1 MPNVEVAYH
10 PSQSELEGLLR
21 SIDRPGEYCS
31 HGRLFVPVPRL
42 EVAGAGL
49 ISFPVPEAQAQA
61 LIAAAER
68 APYGRGTETVL
79 DRSVRDCWQVDA
91 ANVDVGGGAWSDT
104 LAQIV
109 GRAAEGLGCPRERT
123 EARLYKLLVYEP
135 GGFFSA
141 HRDSEKATGMVA
153 TLVISLPVAGTGG
166 DLVVRHRDR
175 ETVIDLRTEDPSEL
189 AFAAFY
195 ADCVHE
201 TRPVVTGHRIVLVYQ
216 LLLRGDAAGEMERA
230 PDYDAVAERIAALLK
245 QWDRTTHTADK
256 LVWLLDHDYSEAGLS
271 FAALKNTDAAVAR
284 ALIAAAQAAD
294 CAMYA
299 AILHVE
305 ESCAAEYPQDL
316 PYGVDLDDS
325 DLEAGEVIESDCWLD
340 GWVAPDD
347 AKPEYGKLP
356 LRAGEL
362 LPTGAL
368 DDADPD
374 DEWVNEATGNAG
386 VEIERA
392 YRSAALVVWP
402 RARTAATLARS
413 GIGALV
419 AYVDG
424 ELERNDRSERELSR
438 LRDLAAQLIDAWPAP
453 PPGLRTDIER
463 SCRAALRLLCRLG
476 DRSVTLRFLREV
488 ATSSYRGGLNE
499 ELAAAI
505 TPAAI
510 RDWLPEFIS
519 ANLLRCTDGV
529 IDLVWRLSR
538 LPNPA
543 PDAGPQRAL
552 RDAAQL
558 LLHTISG
565 ALELRTNAARDR
577 SLRNPPKP
585 LEAGTVRDLLALAW
599 HFDLAHEA
607 DATAA
612 LLIEHPA
619 AAPPDRTV
627 PEALAELSRLTQR
640 AASAPGF
647 MTLWRHAAG
656 SLLARSA
663 QPPAA
668 PSDWALEATISC
680 RCPHCRRLQ
689 QFYGAPRERVLRLP
703 IRAELRRHVHQ
714 IIDSHG
720 LDLLHETERKGSPYT
735 LVCTKTRA
743 GHQRRLAQYAE
754 DITNM
759 RSLGASAER
768 VGVAHTT
775 AAGAV
780 DRLRS
785 AIALQPE
792 DGN

>member
-49 ISFPVPEAQAQA
+49 ISFPVPAAQAQA

-68 APYGRGTETVL
+68 APYGRGTDTVL

-166 DLVVRHRDR
+166 DLVVRHRRPGDGDR
-175 ETVIDLRTEDPSEL
+175 PAHRGPLGTRLPRRSTPTASTRL
-189 AFAAFY
+189 ARSSPATASSWCTSSCCAATPP
-195 ADCVHE
+195 A
-201 TRPVVTGHRIVLVYQ
+201 RWR
-216 LLLRGDAAGEMERA
+216 RA

-284 ALIAAAQAAD
+284 ALTAAAQAAD

-325 DLEAGEVIESDCWLD
+325 DLEAGEVIESDCSLD

-362 LPTGAL
+362 LPAGAL

-424 ELERNDRSERELSR
+424 ELERSDRSERESSR

-453 PPGLRTDIER
+453 PPGLRTDIEQ

-499 ELAAAI
+499 ELAGCDHPRGDPRLAAGVHQRE
-505 TPAAI
+505 PAA
-510 RDWLPEFIS
+510 LH
-519 ANLLRCTDGV
+519 G
-529 IDLVWRLSR
+529 WRHRSR
-538 LPNPA
+538 LAAQPDPEPGAGRRPA
-543 PDAGPQRAL
+543 ARVTRRRAAPAAHHLPCPGTAYQCRARPLPPQPTETAGGRDGARPAGARLAL
-552 RDAAQL
+552 R
-558 LLHTISG
+558 
-565 ALELRTNAARDR
+565 
-577 SLRNPPKP
+577 
-585 LEAGTVRDLLALAW
+585 
-599 HFDLAHEA
+599 
-607 DATAA
+607 
-612 LLIEHPA
+612 
-619 AAPPDRTV
+619 
-627 PEALAELSRLTQR
+627 
-640 AASAPGF
+640 PG
-647 MTLWRHAAG
+647 
-656 SLLARSA
+656 
-663 QPPAA
+663 P
-668 PSDWALEATISC
+668 
-680 RCPHCRRLQ
+680 
-689 QFYGAPRERVLRLP
+689 
-703 IRAELRRHVHQ
+703 
-714 IIDSHG
+714 
-720 LDLLHETERKGSPYT
+720 
-735 LVCTKTRA
+735 
-743 GHQRRLAQYAE
+743 
-754 DITNM
+754 
-759 RSLGASAER
+759 
-768 VGVAHTT
+768 
-775 AAGAV
+775 
-780 DRLRS
+780 
-785 AIALQPE
+785 
-792 DGN
+792 

>member
-1 MPNVEVAYH
+1 MPNFDVEYH
-10 PSQSELEGLLR
+10 PAQSALEGLID
-21 SIDRPGEYCS
+21 SIDRPGEYCTY
-31 HGRLFVPVPRL
+31 GRLFVPLPRL

-49 ISFPVPEAQAQA
+49 IPFPVPEVQAQA

-68 APYGRGTETVL
+68 APYGRGPDTVL
-79 DRSVRDCWQVDA
+79 DRSVRDCWQIDA

-109 GRAAEGLGCPRERT
+109 GRAADGLGCPRERT

-141 HRDSEKATGMVA
+141 HRDSDKATGMVA

-216 LLLRGDAAGEMERA
+216 LLLRGGADGEMGRA

-256 LVWLLDHDYSEAGLS
+256 LVWLLEHEYSEEGLS

-284 ALIAAAQAAD
+284 TLTAAAQAAD

-299 AILHVE
+299 AILHIE

-325 DLEAGEVIESDCWLD
+325 DLEAGEVIESDYWLD
-340 GWVAPDD
+340 GWAAPDD
-347 AKPEYGKLP
+347 AQPEYGKLP

-362 LPTGAL
+362 LPAGAL

-386 VEIERA
+386 VEIERT

-424 ELERNDRSERELSR
+424 ELERSDRSERELSR
-438 LRDLAAQLIDAWPAP
+438 LRDLAAQLVDAWPAP
-453 PPGLRTDIER
+453 PPGLRTDIEQ

-505 TPAAI
+505 TPAAL

-519 ANLLRCTDGV
+519 ANLLRSTDGV

-538 LPNPA
+538 VPNPA
-543 PDAGPQRAL
+543 PDAGRQRAL

-565 ALELRTNAARDR
+565 ALERRTNAARDR

-585 LEAGTVRDLLALAW
+585 LEAGTVRNLLALAW
-599 HFDLAHEA
+599 HFDLGHEA

-640 AASAPGF
+640 AAPAPGF

-656 SLLARSA
+656 ALLARSA

-668 PSDWALEATISC
+668 PSDWALEATMSC

-714 IIDSHG
+714 IIDSNG
-720 LDLLHETERKGSPYT
+720 LDLIHKTERKGSPYT

-743 GHQRRLAQYAE
+743 GHQRRLAQHAE

-759 RSLGASAER
+759 RSLVASAER

-775 AAGAV
+775 AAGAI

>member
-1 MPNVEVAYH
+1 MPNVDVAYH

-21 SIDRPGEYCS
+21 SIDRPGEYCTY
-31 HGRLFVPVPRL
+31 GRLFVPLPRL

-49 ISFPVPEAQAQA
+49 IPFPVPEVQAQA

-68 APYGRGTETVL
+68 APYGRGPDTVL
-79 DRSVRDCWQVDA
+79 DRSVRDCWQIDA

-109 GRAAEGLGCPRERT
+109 DRAAEGLGCPRERT

-216 LLLRGDAAGEMERA
+216 LLLRGGAAGEMGRA

-256 LVWLLDHDYSEAGLS
+256 LVWLLEHEYSEQGLS

-284 ALIAAAQAAD
+284 TLTAAAQAAD

-299 AILHVE
+299 AILHIE
-305 ESCAAEYPQDL
+305 ESCDAEYPQDL

-347 AKPEYGKLP
+347 ANPEYGKLP

-362 LPTGAL
+362 LPAGGL

-386 VEIERA
+386 VEIERV

-424 ELERNDRSERELSR
+424 ELQRSDRSERELSR

-453 PPGLRTDIER
+453 PPGLRTDIEQKL
-463 SCRAALRLLCRLG
+463 S
-476 DRSVTLRFLREV
+476 
-488 ATSSYRGGLNE
+488 RG
-499 ELAAAI
+499 A
-505 TPAAI
+505 PAA
-510 RDWLPEFIS
+510 
-519 ANLLRCTDGV
+519 V
-529 IDLVWRLSR
+529 
-538 LPNPA
+538 PA
-543 PDAGPQRAL
+543 R
-552 RDAAQL
+552 
-558 LLHTISG
+558 
-565 ALELRTNAARDR
+565 
-577 SLRNPPKP
+577 
-585 LEAGTVRDLLALAW
+585 
-599 HFDLAHEA
+599 
-607 DATAA
+607 
-612 LLIEHPA
+612 
-619 AAPPDRTV
+619 
-627 PEALAELSRLTQR
+627 
-640 AASAPGF
+640 
-647 MTLWRHAAG
+647 
-656 SLLARSA
+656 
-663 QPPAA
+663 
-668 PSDWALEATISC
+668 
-680 RCPHCRRLQ
+680 
-689 QFYGAPRERVLRLP
+689 
-703 IRAELRRHVHQ
+703 
-714 IIDSHG
+714 
-720 LDLLHETERKGSPYT
+720 
-735 LVCTKTRA
+735 
-743 GHQRRLAQYAE
+743 
-754 DITNM
+754 
-759 RSLGASAER
+759 
-768 VGVAHTT
+768 
-775 AAGAV
+775 
-780 DRLRS
+780 
-785 AIALQPE
+785 
-792 DGN
+792 

>member
-68 APYGRGTETVL
+68 APYGKGSDTVL
-79 DRSVRDCWQVDA
+79 DRSVRDCWQIDA

-141 HRDSEKATGMVA
+141 HRDSDKATGMVA

-175 ETVIDLRTEDPSEL
+175 ETVIELRTEDPSEL

-216 LLLRGDAAGEMERA
+216 LLLRGGADGEMGRA

-245 QWDRTTHTADK
+245 QWERTTHTADK
-256 LVWLLDHDYSEAGLS
+256 LVWLLEHEYSEEGLS

-284 ALIAAAQAAD
+284 TLTAAAQAAD

-299 AILHVE
+299 AILHIE

-347 AKPEYGKLP
+347 AQPEYGKLP

-362 LPTGAL
+362 LPAGAL
-368 DDADPD
+368 DDAEPD

-386 VEIERA
+386 VEIERT

-424 ELERNDRSERELSR
+424 ELERSDRSERELSR
-438 LRDLAAQLIDAWPAP
+438 LRDLAAQFVDAWPAP
-453 PPGLRTDIER
+453 PPGLRTDIEQ

-519 ANLLRCTDGV
+519 ANLLCCTDGV
-529 IDLVWRLSR
+529 VDLVWRLSR

-565 ALELRTNAARDR
+565 ALGRRTNAARDR

-599 HFDLAHEA
+599 HFDLGHEA

-640 AASAPGF
+640 AAPAPGF
-647 MTLWRHAAG
+647 MTLCAMPPAPCWHAVRSRPRHQATGRWRPRSRADARTAAACSSSTTPRGNGCCGCRYARNCAGTSIRSSTATASTCSTRPSARGAPTPWSVPRPAPVTRDG
-656 SLLARSA
+656 SRSTPRTLRICARS
-663 QPPAA
+663 
-668 PSDWALEATISC
+668 
-680 RCPHCRRLQ
+680 
-689 QFYGAPRERVLRLP
+689 
-703 IRAELRRHVHQ
+703 
-714 IIDSHG
+714 
-720 LDLLHETERKGSPYT
+720 
-735 LVCTKTRA
+735 
-743 GHQRRLAQYAE
+743 
-754 DITNM
+754 
-759 RSLGASAER
+759 
-768 VGVAHTT
+768 
-775 AAGAV
+775 
-780 DRLRS
+780 
-785 AIALQPE
+785 
-792 DGN
+792 

>member
-1 MPNVEVAYH
+1 MPNFDVEYH
-10 PSQSELEGLLR
+10 PAQSALEGLIE
-21 SIDRPGEYCS
+21 SIDRPGEYCT
-31 HGRLFVPVPRL
+31 HGRLFAPLPRL

-49 ISFPVPEAQAQA
+49 IPFPVPPAQAEA
-61 LIAAAER
+61 LVAAAER
-68 APYGRGTETVL
+68 APYGRGPDTVL
-79 DRSVRDCWQVDA
+79 DRSVRDCWQIDA

-109 GRAAEGLGCPRERT
+109 DRAAAGLGCPRERT
-123 EARLYKLLVYEP
+123 ETRLYKLLVYEP

-141 HRDSEKATGMVA
+141 HRDSEKAAGMVA

-216 LLLRGDAAGEMERA
+216 LLLRGGADGEMGRA

-245 QWDRTTHTADK
+245 QWDRTTHSAEK
-256 LVWLLDHDYSEAGLS
+256 LVWLLEHEYSEEGLS

-284 ALIAAAQAAD
+284 ALTAAAQAAD
-294 CAMYA
+294 CALYA

-347 AKPEYGKLP
+347 AQPEYGRLP

-362 LPTGAL
+362 LPAGGL

-374 DEWVNEATGNAG
+374 DEWVSEATGNAG

-424 ELERNDRSERELSR
+424 ELERSDRSERELSR

-453 PPGLRTDIER
+453 PPGLRTDIEQ

-488 ATSSYRGGLNE
+488 ATSTYRGGLNE

-505 TPAAI
+505 TPAAL

-519 ANLLRCTDGV
+519 ANLLSCTDGV

-538 LPNPA
+538 VPNPA
-543 PDAGPQRAL
+543 RDAGRQRAL
-552 RDAAQL
+552 RDAARL

-565 ALELRTNAARDR
+565 ALEWRTNARRDR

-585 LEAGTVRDLLALAW
+585 LEAGAVRNLLALAW
-599 HFDLAHEA
+599 HFDLDHEA

-612 LLIEHPA
+612 LLIEHPGRGASGSDRAGGRGGTVAAHAACGVSPGLHDAVAPCRRLPAGTQCTAARGARRLGAGGHDLVPLPALPPPAAVLRRPAGAGA
-619 AAPPDRTV
+619 AAADTRGTAPTRPSDHRQQRPRPAPRDRAQGETLHPGLHQDPRRS
-627 PEALAELSRLTQR
+627 PEAAR
-640 AASAPGF
+640 AVRRG
-647 MTLWRHAAG
+647 HYEYG
-656 SLLARSA
+656 LARSIGRA
-663 QPPAA
+663 RRRR
-668 PSDWALEATISC
+668 EH
-680 RCPHCRRLQ
+680 HCRRRRR
-689 QFYGAPRERVLRLP
+689 PTPLRH
-703 IRAELRRHVHQ
+703 R
-714 IIDSHG
+714 
-720 LDLLHETERKGSPYT
+720 
-735 LVCTKTRA
+735 
-743 GHQRRLAQYAE
+743 
-754 DITNM
+754 
-759 RSLGASAER
+759 ASA
-768 VGVAHTT
+768 
-775 AAGAV
+775 
-780 DRLRS
+780 
-785 AIALQPE
+785 
-792 DGN
+792 